1 MRSVRSLSGVF
12 LLLTALLAGGG
23 PRLAAA
29 SESLRFGPVAGDDSQ
44 GLRAVRML
52 EDAAPEAVALNGA
65 LVRVARVELNGD
77 ARSELVVRVD
87 FSGPACTER
96 CRSLF
101 FVFVDRDGLMRLV
114 ARLGAFDL
122 RVSDSV
128 NGGVRGLMVYD
139 DPGNDYAWAPY
150 VWEPTARR
158 YVPEV
163 VDSRALSGKASSDG
177 EPSREAQP

>member
-1 MRSVRSLSGVF
+1 MRGVRSLARAF
-12 LLLTALLAGGG
+12 LILSVLLAGGG
-23 PRLAAA
+23 AHLAAA
-29 SESLRFGPVAGDDSQ
+29 SESLRFGPLAGDDSQ
-44 GLRAVRML
+44 GLRALRML
-52 EDAAPEAVALNGA
+52 EDAAPEAVALEGA
-65 LVRVARVELNGD
+65 VVRVARVELNGD

-87 FSGPACTER
+87 FSGPACTGR

-101 FVFVDRDGLMRLV
+101 FVFVDRDGQMRLV

-128 NGGVRGLMVYD
+128 NGGVRGLMAYN
-139 DPGNDYAWAPY
+139 DPGNDYAWASY

-163 VDSRALSGKASSDG
+163 VDSRALSGKASPDG
-177 EPSREAQP
+177 EQPREAQP